1 MIKVVEPSVEL
12 WKQDGYD
19 LDSIFKHIAKCTRVA
34 YQSTPKNKDENAYD
48 FLVRTIFKGHDFL
61 GYNKINVN
69 NRFERIL
76 AQNAY
81 GDVDLTSLHLSCC
94 EHATVHLK
102 FPTFIPKAVDRCVN
116 VYSHNKYS
124 RSKNHNG
131 YIYVTTNLRVIIE
144 NYAVD
149 TLDFVDATPNCP
161 YYIPRPTVCF
171 ITDIGASRELNR
183 HRVNSVSEESTRYC
197 VSGDTKLKFKN
208 PHLHYTIKEFYDNFV
223 NLQRSQL
230 EYLNE
235 DTGELLFG
243 PANKVFYNGKK
254 EVYNVVTKLG
264 YSLKCTADHKI
275 YTPNGYVELKDLS
288 VGDKVYVNGTETTVL
303 YRDKSWLENQY
314 ITLGKTVKEIDNEF
328 GYSKYVIDKWLR
340 RFQIARPDSDN
351 TESYKNKDWLYEQN
365 ITLNKTFV
373 QIAKETGYNVS
384 TLKKWAKVHNLPQ
397 KGTGYFNVGHKP
409 WNKGLSEKDDERV
422 KRQGEALRNFHYD
435 KSKKG
440 ISILKENTTNYQKHN
455 TNVCEICGSTDD
467 VEVHHIDKN
476 HNNNNPENLISLCSS
491 CHTRVHNQSLLVIYA
506 DEIVSI
512 TKIGIEDVY
521 DIEMPNYHNYVANG
535 IVVHNCAYDKGKF
548 GNGITVAK
556 LPWIPE
562 VDPNDEGHDYTEGF
576 FNDNEVFDDNTIE
589 EQYTDNWTAVD
600 WFLYGLQICDLVY
613 RKTRELGWAAQ
624 QAREIL
630 PLNTKTQVVHTAFD
644 DDWNHYID
652 LRSNGIS
659 GAPHPMAKE
668 LADKVDDLI
677 NATTC
682 G

>member
-1 MIKVVEPSVEL
+1 MIKFVNPSVEL
-12 WKQDGYD
+12 WKQDGYT
-19 LDSIFKHIAKCTRVA
+19 LDDIWKHIARCARVC
-34 YQSTPKNKDENAYD
+34 YQSVPKNNDETDYG
-48 FLVRTIFKGHDFL
+48 FLVRTLFRGNDV
-61 GYNKINVN
+61 GNQPYNTKDI
-69 NRFERIL
+69 IKC
-76 AQNAY
+76 
-81 GDVDLTSLHLSCC
+81 HLSVC
-94 EHATVHLK
+94 EHGTVHLK
-102 FPTFIPKAVDRCVN
+102 YPLFMARAAAQATRFI
-116 VYSHNKYS
+116 HNQYS
-124 RSKNHNG
+124 RTKEHEG
-131 YIYVTTNLRVIIE
+131 YIYVTTNMRVLIE
-144 NYAVD
+144 HHWMDELEFID
-149 TLDFVDATPNCP
+149 TTPNCP
-161 YYIPRPTVCF
+161 YYIPRSTVCF

-183 HRVNSVSEESTRYC
+183 HRVNSISEESTRYC

-235 DTGELLFG
+235 DTGELVFG
-243 PANKVFYNGKK
+243 VANKVFYNGKK
-254 EVYNVVTKLG
+254 EVYNVITKLG

-275 YTPNGYVELKDLS
+275 YTPNGYVELKDLH
-288 VGDKVYVNGTETTVL
+288 VGDKLYVNGTETTVL

-314 ITLGKTVKEIDNEF
+314 ITLGKTVKEIANEF

-340 RFQIARPDSDN
+340 KFQIARPASDN
-351 TESYKNKDWLYEQN
+351 TELYKNKDWLYEQN

-373 QIAKETGYNVS
+373 QISKETGYNVN
-384 TLKKWAKVHNLPQ
+384 TLKKWAKIHSIPQ

-422 KRQGEALRNFHYD
+422 KRQGNALRNFHYD

-440 ISILKENTTNYQKHN
+440 ISILKEDTTNYQKHN
-455 TNVCEICGSTDD
+455 TNVCEICGSTND

-521 DIEMPNYHNYVANG
+521 DIEMTNYHNYVANG

-556 LPWIPE
+556 LPWIPD
-562 VDPNDEGHDYTEGF
+562 VDPEDEGHDYTEGF
-576 FNDNEVFDDNTIE
+576 FNDNEIFNDECIE
-589 EQYTDNWTAVD
+589 EQYTANWNAID
-600 WFLYGLQICDLVY
+600 WFFYGLQVCDLVY

-652 LRSNGIS
+652 LRSNGVS

-668 LADKVDDLI
+668 LADKVDILI